1 MGRIEAL
8 GGDFERGRDVRE
20 NENALSS
27 HNEDDFRLRV
37 DSFLAQVSY
46 GNREEFRERRRGI
59 CERSRVGAVSSGVL
73 RSRPLPNIFA
83 FALTTFAL
91 SLWLEERRGLRI
103 NSSVLDTL
111 AIMVVS
117 MVVAVF
123 RCDNI
128 LLLAPLGIHV
138 ASLFRMTDIYVREFA
153 DYRTLWRW

>member
-73 RSRPLPNIFA
+73 RFEAVAEHFCVRVDDVCVEFMVRR
-83 FALTTFAL
+83 
-91 SLWLEERRGLRI
+91 EERI
-103 NSSVLDTL
+103 KD
-111 AIMVVS
+111 
-117 MVVAVF
+117 
-123 RCDNI
+123 
-128 LLLAPLGIHV
+128 
-138 ASLFRMTDIYVREFA
+138 
-153 DYRTLWRW
+153 